1 MLSVPSN
8 AYRNRIRDA
17 VHGFIRLSDSEIR
30 FIDFPEFQRLRR
42 IRQLALTL
50 FEGGG
55 QTARCLVWEFEDVV
69 IAHVVEDWYEQAG
82 GYIAVSY
89 THLVMENVGDRR
101 VRRLTG
107 RKAGGL
113 VKGEP
118 EGHGQVDNVC
128 DIDSCLLY
136 TSGPRV
142 AAYSGPIHP
151 AISG

>member
-1 MLSVPSN
+1 MPSN

-82 GYIAVSY
+82 GYIDRTALQRFMYFLKASGVPLAINYRIHYYGPYSY
-89 THLVMENVGDRR
+89 EVTDRIELAYEGLNTALVRL
-101 VRRLTG
+101 VR
-107 RKAGGL
+107 AG
-113 VKGEP
+113 
-118 EGHGQVDNVC
+118 C
-128 DIDSCLLY
+128 
-136 TSGPRV
+136 
-142 AAYSGPIHP
+142 
-151 AISG
+151 